1 MTSMQSSYATVPNEL
16 GATLVEY
23 IMATAIL
30 VLALLWVNDMLVDAA
45 ETRANQAADAVSDMV
60 PCGGRLTGELCR

>member
-1 MTSMQSSYATVPNEL
+1 MQSSYATVPNEL

-23 IMATAIL
+23 IMASAIL

-45 ETRANQAADAVSDMV
+45 ETRGNQAADAVSDMV